1 MTIDFL
7 IGAIRA
13 SRDLHPK
20 VKTELEER
28 LYLGAGM
35 SISEES
41 AMDALRDAGW
51 VECDYNC
58 MPFAMVKAKLGGLEK
73 V

>member
-1 MTIDFL
+1 MTKDFL

-13 SRDLHPK
+13 SRDLHPQ
-20 VKTELEER
+20 VKTELEEI
-28 LYLGAGM
+28 LYGGAFLPV
-35 SISEES
+35 SEEK
-41 AMDALRDAGW
+41 AMEALRDAGW

-58 MPFAMVKAKLGGLEK
+58 IPFAMVKAKLKGIEK

>member
-1 MTIDFL
+1 MSIDFL

-13 SRDLHPK
+13 SQDLHPK

-41 AMDALRDAGW
+41 AIEALQSAGW
-51 VECDYNC
+51 MECDYNC
-58 MPFAMVKAKLGGLEK
+58 EPFAMVKRKLGRIDAE
-73 V
+73 

>member
-1 MTIDFL
+1 MTKDFL

-20 VKTELEER
+20 VKTELEEI
-28 LYLGAGM
+28 LYGGAFLPV
-35 SISEES
+35 SEEK
-41 AMDALRDAGW
+41 AMEALRDAGW
-51 VECDYNC
+51 VECDYNGE
-58 MPFAMVKAKLGGLEK
+58 PFAMIKAKIGRLEK